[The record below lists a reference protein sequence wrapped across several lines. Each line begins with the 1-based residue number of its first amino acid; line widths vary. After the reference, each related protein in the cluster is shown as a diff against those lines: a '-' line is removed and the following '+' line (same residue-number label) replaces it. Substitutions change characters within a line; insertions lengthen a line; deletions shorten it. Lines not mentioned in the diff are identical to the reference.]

1 MLIGD
6 LPLVLLEHILLSFSA
21 AELARVVTAGRCFRD
36 ALPGVVQFQATQLGV
51 LLPGTRASLTRWL
64 KRITGEVVRV
74 HALLLELRELAVL
87 HPSLLPLSLHED
99 ELCRMHVTVIDA
111 QMPALLQLVS
121 SAPGEGGAPRTGQI
135 VVLSLLGKRAR
146 PQQLT
151 AFVAAC
157 VRWIMAEST
166 LYYSTQNYV
175 DTGAAQAS
183 VAILLKVPAE
193 AIVPF
198 APALAAL
205 LDQAEVDAAA
215 KAGRSLFTESI
226 MVMLS
231 KLPPSALVPHAASLP
246 RWLSRP
252 PQVWE
257 GQAAILRPCLTAL
270 MKLPP
275 EMLVEHL
282 PALERPRWPPSK
294 LLINKVRRAAG
305 RPRVS
310 WD

>member
-6 LPLVLLEHILLSFSA
+6 LPLVLLEHILLSLSA

-87 HPSLLPLSLHED
+87 HEGRTMHED
-99 ELCRMHVTVIDA
+99 ELRRMHVTVIDA

-121 SAPGEGGAPRTGQI
+121 SAPGEGGATRAGQI

-166 LYYSTQNYV
+166 LYYSIHNYV

-205 LDQAEVDAAA
+205 LDQAEVDAPA